1 MNQGILVERG
11 PVARITFN
19 RPDQRNALRY
29 EDWSTLAMEV
39 PRLAADSTVRVIV
52 FTGAGDKAFSA
63 GGDISQFPQWRMGV
77 DQAREY
83 QKAVESALQAIMDC
97 PQPTVAR
104 INGACTGGGL
114 QVATACDV
122 RLAAAGARFGMPI
135 ARIGVVI
142 GWRELERL
150 VELIGI
156 GGASDLLLTGRL
168 VDAQEAKAMGLVQ
181 RVAAPD
187 QLDQLVEET
196 IEALTAGS
204 PYTHRVHKE
213 MLALLPKHPGLQKL
227 PAKARELPLTAV
239 NSMDYREGVAAFLEG
254 RRPNFTGR

>member
-29 EDWSTLAMEV
+29 EDWSALAVEV
-39 PRLAADSTVRVIV
+39 PRLAADDSVRVIL

-63 GGDISQFPQWRMGV
+63 GGDISQFPRWRMGKE
-77 DQAREY
+77 QGREY
-83 QKAVESALQAIMDC
+83 QRMVETALQAIMDC

-122 RLAAAGARFGMPI
+122 RLAAVGARFGMPI

-150 VELIGI
+150 VELIGT
-156 GGASDLLLTGRL
+156 GAAADLLLTGRL
-168 VDAQEAKAMGLVQ
+168 ADAQEAKAMGLVQ
-181 RVAAPD
+181 RVAAAD

-196 IEALTAGS
+196 IAGLTAGS
-204 PYTHRVHKE
+204 PYTHRVHKK
-213 MLALLPKHPGLQKL
+213 MLSLLPKHPGLQKL
-227 PAKARELPLTAV
+227 PAQARELPLAAID
-239 NSMDYREGVAAFLEG
+239 SMDYREGVAAFLAG
-254 RRPNFTGR
+254 RKPNFTGR